1 MHKKSENTILKYL
14 QFESVSRALECWMSL
29 IHLYMKHASQILKKN
44 GACLCLRGINSG
56 VVTKYVVAGTRK
68 QDIQIWLHK
77 LLTKNTMGTKKE

>member
-1 MHKKSENTILKYL
+1 
-14 QFESVSRALECWMSL
+14 
-29 IHLYMKHASQILKKN
+29 MKHASQILKKN